1 MIERIL
7 SGLMTLGDIFDRSR
21 DPELE
26 EFRHHQRVAIV
37 ASAVAAVTLLM
48 ALLIGPSESE
58 ALGHYNA
65 MVAAIQWPV
74 AVGLLGIC
82 FVACLRAM
90 WAAYCLSKYE
100 NGFQ

>member
-1 MIERIL
+1 MIENMIF
-7 SGLMTLGDIFDRSR
+7 GLMKLGDIFDRSR

-37 ASAVAAVTLLM
+37 ASVVAVVTLSM
-48 ALLIGPSESE
+48 ALFIGPSES
-58 ALGHYNA
+58 GTFGQYNA
-65 MVAAIQWPV
+65 MIAAVQWPA

-82 FVACLRAM
+82 LVACLRAM

-100 NGFQ
+100 NGFR